1 MSLIR
6 TTIINLVWRKFKLAA
21 LVLVAT
27 VFAMP
32 TFSATVQEERW
43 FEIEVILF
51 SQLSNKTQL
60 KESFPDQEQQP
71 SALPN
76 YRRIKDLL
84 TPYIYPDLTT
94 IKLQLPQ
101 CVNLSKQKL
110 LVEPTNTQQKFY
122 LSKSLEKINQ
132 TLFEDEITS
141 TNIDGLTNDNT
152 VIDHTVPHS
161 TVSNITVVGQ
171 PMIGEN
177 ELTSSI
183 TPQQLALVSE
193 AEVAFTHLKFE
204 YSNLLTEMSFCNSP
218 KIFDDKFSIN
228 LQGTIDG
235 NEYIDSEQPYLI
247 NKDSLQL
254 TDIVT
259 SLARNNN
266 FKPLLHLGWREAPK
280 DRNQATAH
288 RIFAGDNLAFE
299 YEKAQLDYQAQ
310 LQKIL
315 IQDAIVKISTKQIN
329 ARNAQFDDEVD
340 VDVDSETATMQILQT
355 RVNNILSKVNDVTAS
370 DEQAI
375 LAQLTDKSL
384 AIDINTQDS
393 INMPSKPI
401 KPIQP
406 WTLDGLFRVHLN
418 HYLYITADFNLLN
431 LTPKQQEQKKL
442 AINELSALK
451 SIRFN
456 QNRRVISGE
465 IHYFDHPYIGMI
477 VQIRKYQRPE
487 PEEIDALLE
496 NDNESAPTTNQ

>member
-1 MSLIR
+1 
-6 TTIINLVWRKFKLAA
+6 
-21 LVLVAT
+21 
-27 VFAMP
+27 
-32 TFSATVQEERW
+32 
-43 FEIEVILF
+43 
-51 SQLSNKTQL
+51 
-60 KESFPDQEQQP
+60 
-71 SALPN
+71 
-76 YRRIKDLL
+76 
-84 TPYIYPDLTT
+84 
-94 IKLQLPQ
+94 
-101 CVNLSKQKL
+101 
-110 LVEPTNTQQKFY
+110 
-122 LSKSLEKINQ
+122 
-132 TLFEDEITS
+132 
-141 TNIDGLTNDNT
+141 
-152 VIDHTVPHS
+152 
-161 TVSNITVVGQ
+161 
-171 PMIGEN
+171 
-177 ELTSSI
+177 
-183 TPQQLALVSE
+183 
-193 AEVAFTHLKFE
+193 
-204 YSNLLTEMSFCNSP
+204 MSFCNSP

-235 NEYIDSEQPYLI
+235 NEYIDSEHPYLI

-315 IQDAIVKISTKQIN
+315 IQDAIVKLSTKQIN

-401 KPIQP
+401 KPSQP

-477 VQIRKYQRPE
+477 VQIRKHQRPE